1 MFLGEDLDLQK
12 AWKRLIVISFMMMVP
27 FFVGLLWFG
36 FSNMPEMYPLWDSM
50 NVMLFLVVSNFLV
63 RVELGSTML
72 FRVVNVFGLAVDLM
86 PVMFFWIVYAV
97 VGAYC
102 WIFARLARDGS
113 FWVAPLLT
121 RPSER
126 YQTFGEAKKRL
137 GQIIR
142 SGSSAEKSA
151 LCFFVIFYVVGSSTV
166 MLFILLCFAGIFELL
181 EGFLLLLVF
190 LLLNAIPEWVL
201 WSKIR

>member
-1 MFLGEDLDLQK
+1 MF
-12 AWKRLIVISFMMMVP
+12 
-27 FFVGLLWFG
+27 
-36 FSNMPEMYPLWDSM
+36 
-50 NVMLFLVVSNFLV
+50 
-63 RVELGSTML
+63 
-72 FRVVNVFGLAVDLM
+72 FGLAVDLM

-113 FWVAPLLT
+113 FCVAPLLT
-121 RPSER
+121 KPSER

-137 GQIIR
+137 GQIVR
-142 SGSSAEKSA
+142 SGTGAEKFA
-151 LCFFVIFYVVGSSTV
+151 LCLFVIFYVVGSSTV
-166 MLFILLCFAGIFELL
+166 MLFTLLCFAGIFELL